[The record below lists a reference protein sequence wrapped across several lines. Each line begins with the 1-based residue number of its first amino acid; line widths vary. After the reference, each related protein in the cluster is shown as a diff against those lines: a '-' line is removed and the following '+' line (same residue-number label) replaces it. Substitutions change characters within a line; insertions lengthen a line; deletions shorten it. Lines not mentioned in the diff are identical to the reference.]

1 MTKRINFED
10 NIFILMVRIRMIQ
23 DLLTLDADPD
33 LFLQKTLDDF
43 EFIGRCLELLL
54 GNLMENQRLIERE
67 DFLDHL
73 SDVEWQFSQILADF
87 LGSPGNISFLRS
99 AAVQEQM
106 GRLRDRSAERLK
118 VMENTGRSTDTGL
131 LEPVVSSMELNELL
145 RAD

>member
-23 DLLTLDADPD
+23 DLLTLDTDPD
-33 LFLQKTLDDF
+33 LFFQKTLDDF

-73 SDVEWQFSQILADF
+73 SDVEWQFSQVLVDF
-87 LGSPGNISFLRS
+87 LGSPGNVSVLRS

-118 VMENTGRSTDTGL
+118 IMENTGRSTDAGL
-131 LEPVVSSMELNELL
+131 LEPVVSSLELNELL
-145 RAD
+145 RGD